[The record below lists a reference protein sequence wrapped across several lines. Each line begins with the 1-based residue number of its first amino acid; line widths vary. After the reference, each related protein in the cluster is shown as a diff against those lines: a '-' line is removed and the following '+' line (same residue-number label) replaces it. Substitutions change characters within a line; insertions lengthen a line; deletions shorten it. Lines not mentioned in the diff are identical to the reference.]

1 LLLVG
6 AVILAL
12 LYLPA
17 SWDIPVVVAAALV
30 EIGETYFW
38 FRLSRRGRVK
48 MGPETLV
55 GATGVVV
62 TPCHP
67 VGQVRVEGELWGA
80 RCEEGADVGEAVRV
94 RALEGL
100 TLVVERS
107 T

>member
-1 LLLVG
+1 VLLVG

-30 EIGETYFW
+30 EVGETYFW

-48 MGPETLV
+48 MGPETLI
-55 GATGVVV
+55 GAQGEVV
-62 TPCHP
+62 TPCRP
-67 VGQVRVEGELWGA
+67 LGQVRVEGELWRA
-80 RCEEGADVGEAVRV
+80 RCEEGADVGEPVRV
-94 RALEGL
+94 QALEGL